1 MNIAF
6 DGIHEVVATFLAED
20 GLVPGQV
27 VKVTANGTVG
37 PCSSGDGFCGQV
49 LSLRQGAAAVQLGG
63 FLQVSCANGCPSLGK
78 AAVVSDGS
86 GGIKTGNGGLV
97 VQVVSVDNDSKTAT
111 IYL

>member
-27 VKVTANGTVG
+27 VKITANGTVG

-63 FLQVSCANGCPSLGK
+63 FLHVTCANGCPNLGK
-78 AAVVSDGS
+78 VSVASDGN
-86 GGIKTGNGGLV
+86 GGIKTGNSGLV
-97 VQVVSVDNDSKTAT
+97 VQVVSVDSDSQTAI